1 MCVWHR
7 ELIALSQWGNEFLYE
22 PGEARSVMVDVKDRQ
37 PIQKLQ
43 LVSTDGRRLQP
54 EDIVTKLGVP
64 H

>member
-1 MCVWHR
+1 
-7 ELIALSQWGNEFLYE
+7 
-22 PGEARSVMVDVKDRQ
+22 MVDAKDRK

-43 LVSTDGRRLQP
+43 LVSTDGRQLQP